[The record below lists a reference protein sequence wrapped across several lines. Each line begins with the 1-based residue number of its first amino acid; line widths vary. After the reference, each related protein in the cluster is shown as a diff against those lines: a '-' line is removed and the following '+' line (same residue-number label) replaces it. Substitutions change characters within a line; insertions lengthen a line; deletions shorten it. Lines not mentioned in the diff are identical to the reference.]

1 MTIQRALTPADFE
14 AWKIARTLDVCPY
27 RDVRP
32 GMMLIEDLYGGRIGV
47 PADLA
52 TFIGRAI
59 RTRKDYAELVGRNGT

>member
-14 AWKIARTLDVCPY
+14 AWKIARELAHVPY

-32 GMMLIEDLYGGRIGV
+32 AMVLIEGLYGGRQGV

-52 TFIGRAI
+52 AYIGREI
-59 RTRKDYAELVGRNGT
+59 RKRRDYADLVGRNGT